1 MNNYYYIVKEQDG
14 IAMFLTKHG
23 DGTDDF
29 DKAARFQFRE
39 MAQDFIERLKIKGCA
54 IRELYGH

>member
-1 MNNYYYIVKEQDG
+1 MNNYFYIVKDQFG
-14 IAMFLTKHG
+14 SIAFLASNGEDTK
-23 DGTDDF
+23 DF

-39 MAQDFIERLKIKGCA
+39 MAQDFIEQHKIKGCV